1 MHTEHEAAAEL
12 ARFGQTRLQV
22 ISALRYLYGKNG
34 AETISGLCGTRV
46 VLAAPDRDTAQWSA
60 DSLGRGEVEELS
72 QGLSYGA
79 SAYRDGVSLMQR
91 RELRPL
97 ALPSEIMRLEN
108 LHGYL
113 KFPGPYPVAAIEL
126 DYVALPTAAAR
137 FVAREAAHRTT
148 GEAPPGPRE
157 AGLDKIPANGNEH
170 DTDIPAPA
178 VHAGSERGADSP
190 PPITTETAAEKP
202 DAVAAER
209 PRKSRRSQRNAKRG
223 RAAGK
228 PVRAAKGK
236 AARRQSGPGQDFY

>member
-1 MHTEHEAAAEL
+1 M
-12 ARFGQTRLQV
+12 RD
-22 ISALRYLYGKNG
+22 LYGKNG

-91 RELRPL
+91 RELKPL

-126 DYVALPTAAAR
+126 DYVVRPRAAAR
-137 FVAREAAHRTT
+137 FVAREEVPSSNDRTK
-148 GEAPPGPRE
+148 RRC
-157 AGLDKIPANGNEH
+157 AGTRGKLDAF
-170 DTDIPAPA
+170 
-178 VHAGSERGADSP
+178 
-190 PPITTETAAEKP
+190 
-202 DAVAAER
+202 
-209 PRKSRRSQRNAKRG
+209 
-223 RAAGK
+223 
-228 PVRAAKGK
+228 
-236 AARRQSGPGQDFY
+236 RQ